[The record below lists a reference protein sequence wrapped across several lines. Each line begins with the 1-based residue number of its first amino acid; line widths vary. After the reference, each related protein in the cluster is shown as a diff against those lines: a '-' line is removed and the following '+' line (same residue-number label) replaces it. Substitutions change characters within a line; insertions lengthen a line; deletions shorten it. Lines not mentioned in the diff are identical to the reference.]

1 MRAHR
6 MLCLLPAL
14 LMPIGLPG
22 PAEGQN
28 GHSGAAGEV
37 WPGHAAP
44 DEAVAREGRA
54 AMPFTAEQIEA
65 LGRLLRETQASRVRS
80 GGRGARRPHQAG
92 AHRLS
97 GRGRHPRHRRAQG
110 LRDGG
115 LLHRRHRGAVAGRG
129 GAGGCPLPCPG
140 GRERG
145 RGRRDRR
152 CGEPPS
158 LPGTAGSIASRQRG
172 GQAAGPGRTAG
183 GDASGRRPC
192 GGLPGRGEAGPS
204 RPQRDTRL
212 PLPGRTSMPAIR
224 CCSTCWAARHRRAP
238 SVLQ

>member
-1 MRAHR
+1 MRARR

-65 LGRLLRETQASRVRS
+65 LGRLLRETQAAASVAADVVPEGRIRRVRIGS
-80 GGRGARRPHQAG
+80 PGEGAIPAIAVRKGYVTAVSFTDATGAPWPVEEVLVDARFLAQTAG
-92 AHRLS
+92 S
-97 GRGRHPRHRRAQG
+97 E
-110 LRDGG
+110 
-115 LLHRRHRGAVAGRG
+115 GA
-129 GAGGCPLPCPG
+129 
-140 GRERG
+140 
-145 RGRRDRR
+145 GRRDRR

-158 LPGTAGSIASRQRG
+158 LPGTAGSIPSRQRG
-172 GQAAGPGRTAG
+172 GQAAWRGRTAG
-183 GDASGRRPC
+183 GDASGRR
-192 GGLPGRGEAGPS
+192 RG
-204 RPQRDTRL
+204 
-212 PLPGRTSMPAIR
+212 GRTSGSR
-224 CCSTCWAARHRRAP
+224 
-238 SVLQ
+238 